1 MGCPVAGPS
10 HTILGTGVP
19 KIARTQWFPLWNA
32 RTVEGQG
39 QMRRRSLLLLVL
51 LVLPG
56 LPVAWIFSH
65 PDPRVRAYTVQ
76 EVLAGVRSRPD
87 AWLGR
92 TLLIRGYL
100 VDQPAYCAPPV
111 CRGPAWSAPPPVHPP
126 GAYAEWEELHAAGGE
141 GRVLFASPTLVLQRS
156 TARVSTRSSR
166 LHDLLGWSPVFG
178 TALANALF
186 PLSAAARTPR
196 WGALATYRIT
206 LLPGARCS
214 PTQVFAVVGSC
225 GPQGIRR

>member
-1 MGCPVAGPS
+1 
-10 HTILGTGVP
+10 
-19 KIARTQWFPLWNA
+19 
-32 RTVEGQG
+32 
-39 QMRRRSLLLLVL
+39 MRRRSLLFLILVIL
-51 LVLPG
+51 ALSG
-56 LPVAWIFSH
+56 LSAAWITSH
-65 PDPRVRAYTVQ
+65 PAPHERVYTVQ
-76 EVLAGVRSRPD
+76 EVLAGVRSSPA
-87 AWLGR
+87 AWIGR
-92 TLLIRGYL
+92 TPLIRGYL
-100 VDQPAYCAPPV
+100 VDQPAYCVQPV

-141 GRVLFASPTLVLQRS
+141 GIVLFASPALVLQRS

-178 TALANALF
+178 TALADALF

-196 WGALATYRIT
+196 WGAVATYRIT